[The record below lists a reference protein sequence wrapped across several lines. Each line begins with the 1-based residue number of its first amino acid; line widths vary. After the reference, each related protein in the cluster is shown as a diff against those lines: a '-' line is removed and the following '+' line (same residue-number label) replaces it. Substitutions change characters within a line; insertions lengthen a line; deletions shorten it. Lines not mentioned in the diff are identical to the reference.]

1 MRPAPSPRR
10 LTMGVEP
17 QLVPT
22 PRSGLS
28 ARAWRVRIFR
38 SCSPGMR
45 RLGVEN
51 AVMVTAVA
59 TVGLAVTTL
68 GTDALAVEPKR

>member
-1 MRPAPSPRR
+1 
-10 LTMGVEP
+10 
-17 QLVPT
+17 
-22 PRSGLS
+22 
-28 ARAWRVRIFR
+28 
-38 SCSPGMR
+38 MR